1 MKLVMINSL
10 LITFIILIISMNTAA
25 QVTGNFTDPRDGKT
39 YKTVEIGTQTWMA
52 ENLAYKVEKGCWAYD
67 NNQSNVKTYGY
78 LYDWK
83 IAKEVCPSGWHLPSD
98 SEWTILSDYLTSNGF
113 GYEGSGNDIGKS
125 LASISDWVSTDN
137 KLGSG
142 GTVGND
148 QSSNNLSGFTAHPG
162 GMYVVGLFPF
172 FIGITSEG
180 NWWSST

>member
-1 MKLVMINSL
+1 MNKHLLTLKMKLVMINSL

-113 GYEGSGNDIGKS
+113 GYEGSGNDIGKDGWVD
-125 LASISDWVSTDN
+125 LPEPMVKGFKKAASMAQNILDTMPKS
-137 KLGSG
+137 
-142 GTVGND
+142 
-148 QSSNNLSGFTAHPG
+148 
-162 GMYVVGLFPF
+162 VV
-172 FIGITSEG
+172 
-180 NWWSST
+180 